1 MRAPAE
7 NLIPQKRHLHPW
19 AELPAGFLHGQKC
32 PGSQEEPRIIW
43 EEIPVLLSCWARA
56 ASHWVSSNPGE
67 RPGPRRWPNVLML
80 SFLIFQMGRVVE
92 PISKGGYGND
102 IILCTMLRNDAG
114 YAFSTCKLVILFQFI
129 RHQLYIKD
137 HHSYPSHLIGY
148 ENKKKNCAC
157 PSLALTSLPWK
168 AGGNI
173 LPSWHSQRPVPRLG
187 TQKTLQNNICGA

>member
-1 MRAPAE
+1 
-7 NLIPQKRHLHPW
+7 
-19 AELPAGFLHGQKC
+19 
-32 PGSQEEPRIIW
+32 
-43 EEIPVLLSCWARA
+43 
-56 ASHWVSSNPGE
+56 
-67 RPGPRRWPNVLML
+67 ML

-157 PSLALTSLPWK
+157 PSPCPHQPSLESWWEHTPILTFPEACPQAGHTEDSSKQYLWSLNEK
-168 AGGNI
+168 IRCLFSVTSFTTFIIFEHLVCNF
-173 LPSWHSQRPVPRLG
+173 L
-187 TQKTLQNNICGA
+187 